1 VDVDGSLQLEV
12 HYVELVSP
20 NRHVLIYRRFDP
32 GWLERDDTIGV
43 EQ

>member
-1 VDVDGSLQLEV
+1 MDVDGSLQLEV
-12 HYVELVSP
+12 HCVELVSP
-20 NRHVLIYRRFDP
+20 NRHVLINRRFDP